1 MKQLAQNSNAGYER
15 YGISYMPDSV
25 LPNTPEQINP
35 LAGKSVWTNTDIGK
49 FLAKTTESMVSA
61 YLDVNLNVRNVQ
73 LKEFMD
79 DLEKNI
85 LLSCL
90 RLTHGSQRKAASL
103 LSLKPTAL
111 FEKMRKHGINAR
123 QIKLMEKLRPQSF
136 RESA

>member
-15 YGISYMPDSV
+15 YGISDMPDFV

-35 LAGKSVWTNTDIGK
+35 LAGKSVWTNTDCGK

-90 RLTHGSQRKAASL
+90 RLTHGSQRKAAAL

-123 QIKLMEKLRPQSF
+123 QIKLSEKLQVLHPRQQ
-136 RESA
+136 A